1 MTCAGLG
8 CSVNAADDTM
18 DVGDA
23 PAQVRVTYTAGENGD
38 TSEVTLTATRVGDPS
53 IMQSGALTVV
63 AAGDI
68 LLDVEEANFE
78 LEINRGDCLTLAA
91 GPGAILCDDYQLVY
105 PFTAV
110 TRMNRPH
117 QIGLLYNNSLAYPQ
131 GRTGLNIVLPLGVSE
146 PDSIKVELVTGT
158 IVRDAVT
165 YPAWHYRRGEK
176 LRVSNSWTWGA
187 VGTFEQLVPYTFTV
201 WRYDNGALQ
210 GTDSISGWHISLDKR
225 RWFGRGWWLAG
236 YEHVRRRTVSGLGDV
251 LIWTGG
257 DASARVYVEEGTDTF
272 IARTRARPDTIVD
285 AGSEYVRH
293 LLGGGEVRYN
303 ANRW

>member
-1 MTCAGLG
+1 M
-8 CSVNAADDTM
+8 
-18 DVGDA
+18 
-23 PAQVRVTYTAGENGD
+23 
-38 TSEVTLTATRVGDPS
+38 
-53 IMQSGALTVV
+53 
-63 AAGDI
+63 
-68 LLDVEEANFE
+68 
-78 LEINRGDCLTLAA
+78 
-91 GPGAILCDDYQLVY
+91 
-105 PFTAV
+105 
-110 TRMNRPH
+110 
-117 QIGLLYNNSLAYPQ
+117 
-131 GRTGLNIVLPLGVSE
+131 
-146 PDSIKVELVTGT
+146 
-158 IVRDAVT
+158 
-165 YPAWHYRRGEK
+165 
-176 LRVSNSWTWGA
+176 
-187 VGTFEQLVPYTFTV
+187 PYTFTV